1 MSFKTHKNQVLGY
14 SCEHGDASGYS
25 SLIRPRR
32 DTNQIFTFYQ
42 CDAPSNEYDSEG
54 CGQLV
59 SNDDGLCIDQ

>member
-1 MSFKTHKNQVLGY
+1 MSFKIHKNQVLGY
-14 SCEHGDASGYS
+14 SCEYS
-25 SLIRPRR
+25 SLMRPRR

-42 CDAPSNEYDSEG
+42 CDAPSNEYDSEV